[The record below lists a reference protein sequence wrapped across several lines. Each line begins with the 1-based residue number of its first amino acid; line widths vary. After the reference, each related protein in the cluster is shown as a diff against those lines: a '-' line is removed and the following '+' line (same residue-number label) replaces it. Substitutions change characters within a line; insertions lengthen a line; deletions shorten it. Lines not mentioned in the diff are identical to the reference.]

1 MSYNFDFANLL
12 GGLMNLMPMYL
23 QGRQQAITDN
33 WNDGEKYN
41 TVKKGQLEALIK
53 ENTAANDIAESDIKL
68 NNALYGME
76 GNAMG
81 LAQAQALHPGNMTRN
96 RILSAWTPWM
106 MNQRALDMML
116 TRNTNLAAI
125 AAAGNGFDPWEGIP
139 QYMRD
144 FSAAGPGNGTY
155 WGYTP
160 SSLGGR

>member
-1 MSYNFDFANLL
+1 MSYNFANLL

-33 WNDGEKYN
+33 WNDYEKWN
-41 TVKKGQLEALIK
+41 TVKKGQLEALVK
-53 ENTAANDIAESDIKL
+53 EQTAANDIAESDSKL
-68 NNALYGME
+68 NNSLYGMH

-81 LAQAQALHPGNMTRN
+81 LAQAQALHPGKVTQG

-116 TRNTNLAAI
+116 TRNANLAAM
-125 AAAGNGFDPWEGIP
+125 AAVGNGFDPWEGIP